1 MDPRT
6 HSRTEVPETRQTIIK
21 PVRPGSSEAQ
31 GGRST
36 ADHLHTVGHKSRR
49 RRWPAVVAACVFGA
63 GIGALA
69 VSNFYD
75 ERSVGER
82 LDATLSA
89 TQQTVQLGVEGL
101 RHSATTAARDGAQ
114 VGDRAASALNDAGI
128 TAAVKTALA
137 ADPRLSA
144 VRIEVD
150 TRGGVVSLQGPAPD
164 ERSRERAGVL
174 AAASEGVLRVENRLV
189 VGHPATET
197 ASR

>member
-1 MDPRT
+1 
-6 HSRTEVPETRQTIIK
+6 V
-21 PVRPGSSEAQ
+21 
-31 GGRST
+31 
-36 ADHLHTVGHKSRR
+36 
-49 RRWPAVVAACVFGA
+49 VVAACLFGA

-69 VSNFYD
+69 VSSLYD
-75 ERSVGER
+75 DRSVGER

-89 TQQTVQLGVEGL
+89 THQTMQLGVEGL
-101 RHSATTAARDGAQ
+101 RDSATSVARDGAQ

-164 ERSRERAGVL
+164 EKSRERAGML
-174 AAASEGVLRVENRLV
+174 AAAPEGVLRVDNRLV
-189 VGHPATET
+189 VAQPTTAT
-197 ASR
+197 AAR

>member
-1 MDPRT
+1 
-6 HSRTEVPETRQTIIK
+6 
-21 PVRPGSSEAQ
+21 
-31 GGRST
+31 
-36 ADHLHTVGHKSRR
+36 L
-49 RRWPAVVAACVFGA
+49 GA

-89 TQQTVQLGVEGL
+89 TQQKVQLGVEEL
-101 RHSATTAARDGAQ
+101 RHSATSAARDGAQ

-174 AAASEGVLRVENRLV
+174 AAAPEGVLRVENRLV
-189 VGHPATET
+189 VGQPTTET

>member
-1 MDPRT
+1 
-6 HSRTEVPETRQTIIK
+6 
-21 PVRPGSSEAQ
+21 
-31 GGRST
+31 
-36 ADHLHTVGHKSRR
+36 
-49 RRWPAVVAACVFGA
+49 
-63 GIGALA
+63 
-69 VSNFYD
+69 
-75 ERSVGER
+75 

-89 TQQTVQLGVEGL
+89 TQQKVQLGVEEL
-101 RHSATTAARDGAQ
+101 RHSATSAARDGAQ

-174 AAASEGVLRVENRLV
+174 AAAPEGVLRVENRLV
-189 VGHPATET
+189 VGQPTTET